1 MNKKGAAGNLFV
13 GHNILITNCAIL
25 FCGYCTAGAS
35 NSYFVTGTHPV
46 FGRYGGVFGSN
57 GDGGY
62 ASSTYSAR
70 ATVVCGAGLLY
81 KKWYNEN
88 RYCTAGASNSVSTVG
103 VYPIYSCYLGL
114 FGRNSSAGAGGLDIS
129 TRATVVCGAGLL
141 CKKWYNENGY
151 CTAGA
156 SDSGIV
162 FATYP
167 IAIRV
172 RNFFGSGS
180 VGGGGSEN
188 SSARATVVCGAGLL
202 YEKRYNKDR
211 CCVVGVINNQ

>member
-88 RYCTAGASNSVSTVG
+88 RYCTAGASNSGFVTGSGPVFYRFG
-103 VYPIYSCYLGL
+103 GF
-114 FGRNSSAGAGGLDIS
+114 FGRTGYGGYDSS
-129 TRATVVCGAGLL
+129 VV
-141 CKKWYNENGY
+141 
-151 CTAGA
+151 
-156 SDSGIV
+156 
-162 FATYP
+162 
-167 IAIRV
+167 
-172 RNFFGSGS
+172 
-180 VGGGGSEN
+180 
-188 SSARATVVCGAGLL
+188 SARATVVCGAGLL
-202 YEKRYNKDR
+202 CRKWYNKNMY
-211 CCVVGVINNQ
+211 CVAGVIDNQ